1 MSNYTPENYAQKI
14 LRDDMYSG
22 LLTGD
27 HTRATTKTLLDPEYA
42 FVYSQNLYSHL
53 SRLMP
58 AKPQGILDIGCGPGA
73 ISEAFHRL
81 LDVPVWGIDMSP
93 SAIAYAQKEFPGPD
107 FIKGSA
113 DNLGSFDTNSIA
125 LVHAREFY
133 PFSRTSDSGL
143 QMRFLN
149 AALPKLVS
157 GGLFCVIQIRDP
169 KADSGIHVNL
179 QALQAHALE
188 AGYKGFG
195 EIVMAPQFFF
205 RRYGRFSQ
213 LAPIRWAISVAGQF
227 LEILKPGRVTY
238 IYWFKS

>member
-73 ISEAFHRL
+73 ISEALHRL

-107 FIKGSA
+107 FITGSA

-133 PFSRTSDSGL
+133 PFS
-143 QMRFLN
+143 
-149 AALPKLVS
+149 
-157 GGLFCVIQIRDP
+157 
-169 KADSGIHVNL
+169 
-179 QALQAHALE
+179 
-188 AGYKGFG
+188 
-195 EIVMAPQFFF
+195 
-205 RRYGRFSQ
+205 
-213 LAPIRWAISVAGQF
+213 
-227 LEILKPGRVTY
+227 
-238 IYWFKS
+238 